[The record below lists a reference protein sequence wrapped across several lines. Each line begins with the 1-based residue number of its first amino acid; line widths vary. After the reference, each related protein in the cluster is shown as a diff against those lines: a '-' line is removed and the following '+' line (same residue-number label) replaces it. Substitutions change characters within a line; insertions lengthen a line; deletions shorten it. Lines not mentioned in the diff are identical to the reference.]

1 MYTVFKNNKR
11 SFRRTFTSYDAA
23 RCAVRKHI
31 RKTATGYSPLWDAYS
46 NPNLSAF
53 GYSIKQI

>member
-1 MYTVFKNNKR
+1 MFIVLKNNKR

-31 RKTATGYSPLWDAYS
+31 RKTNPAYTPVLDAYS

-53 GYSIKQI
+53 GYSIKAV